1 MLAINVSQLLKEP
14 VGATRSLEAAGDINI
29 IDGASTVSGGVT
41 LVRTD
46 RGILV
51 KGRLKV
57 TVETTCCRCLDVF
70 KCPLDIDI
78 EEEYLPSVDI
88 NSGLALEAP
97 DDGESFI
104 VDEHH
109 VLDLTEAIR
118 QYTILAI
125 PMKPLCRQDCAGVE
139 TDS

>member
-1 MLAINVSQLLKEP
+1 MLAINVSQLLKES

-29 IDGASTVSGGVT
+29 IDDASTVTGGVT

-57 TVETTCCRCLDVF
+57 TVGATCCRCLDVF

-125 PMKPLCRQDCAGVE
+125 PMKPLCRQDCAGVK